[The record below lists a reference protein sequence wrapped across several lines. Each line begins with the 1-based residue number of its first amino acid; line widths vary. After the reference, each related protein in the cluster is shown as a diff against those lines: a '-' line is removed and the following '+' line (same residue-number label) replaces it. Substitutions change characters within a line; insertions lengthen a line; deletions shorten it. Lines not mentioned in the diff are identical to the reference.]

1 MTTESIRYEFQITD
15 EHDQTVASGKAP
27 TQEEAQRE
35 GRHYLSQY
43 QQDGPCTL
51 EVRRV
56 EVLEVS
62 GPGPAPAAAHPPL
75 WQTMQKAFAN
85 STHASDGWTVRH
97 GYAAEILAVRDR
109 LFPGGRPD
117 LAICAPDCLTVWL
130 ALSTEAERAE
140 GGE

>member
-15 EHDQTVASGKAP
+15 EHDQTVASGEAP
-27 TQEEAQRE
+27 TQEEAKRE

-62 GPGPAPAAAHPPL
+62 GPGPAPAAELPL
-75 WQTMQKAFAN
+75 WRTMQKAYAN
-85 STHASDGWTVRH
+85 APDAPDGWTDRH

-130 ALSTEAERAE
+130 ALSTEAERADR
-140 GGE
+140 GE